1 LRARDS
7 DAEAAQGDVKV
18 GRGGRIFAYCMV
30 VVGAGGAGVWFSGH
44 QQEASA
50 YFQRGSELVEAAT
63 PYVLQG
69 WELVK
74 TASAY
79 VLPGAEPAKA
89 ARPSGPPPIPVTTA
103 TASKRDLPIYLTGL
117 GSVQASFTVGIRP
130 QVDGKL
136 EAVLFTE
143 GQQVKKGDVLAKIDP
158 RLFVAALDQAKAKR
172 MQDEAQLTSA
182 QKDLARSR
190 TLVDKSFQTQQ
201 VVDQQQAKVD
211 QLVASIDA
219 DVASIETAQ
228 TQLDYT
234 LITAP
239 SDGRMG
245 VRNIDPGNIVH
256 ASDAA
261 AIATLTLTR
270 PAAVLFTLSA
280 RSLNDVRDAQ
290 ARGPVEVMAFS
301 QDNTR
306 ALSKGTLLLID
317 NFVDQASATMRL
329 KAMFANEDDKL
340 WPGDFVNA
348 RVLIDVKKDVLAIP
362 APAIQRGPDGIFAW
376 VVKPEGTVEPRPIK
390 VGPTTGDQTLV
401 TSGLSEGERVVV
413 NGQYKLRSGSRV
425 TAGEPALPAVAKR
438 DRSS

>member
-1 LRARDS
+1 ML
-7 DAEAAQGDVKV
+7 G
-18 GRGGRIFAYCMV
+18 YCVV
-30 VVGAGGAGVWFSGH
+30 VVGAGAAGAWYG
-44 QQEASA
+44 QQQPDLKP
-50 YFQRGSELVEAAT
+50 YVQRGTELAEAAT
-63 PYVLQG
+63 PYLLHG
-69 WELVK
+69 WDLVK

-89 ARPSGPPPIPVTTA
+89 ARPPAPIPVTTA
-103 TASKRDLPIYLTGL
+103 ATAKRDLPIYLTGL
-117 GSVQASFTVGIRP
+117 GAVQASFTVGIRP

-158 RLFVAALDQAKAKR
+158 RLYIAALDQAKAKR
-172 MQDEAQLTSA
+172 MQDEAQLISA
-182 QKDLARSR
+182 QKDLSRSR

-201 VVDQQQAKVD
+201 VLDQQQAKVD
-211 QLVASIDA
+211 QLIASIDA
-219 DVASIETAQ
+219 DVAAIETAQ

-234 LITAP
+234 LIVAP

-280 RSLNDVRDAQ
+280 RSLNDVRDAL
-290 ARGPVEVMAFS
+290 ARGPVEVTAFS

-329 KAMFANEDDKL
+329 KAMFANEDDRL

-348 RVLIDVKKDVLAIP
+348 RVLVDVKKDILAIP
-362 APAIQRGPDGIFAW
+362 SPAIQRGPDGIFTW
-376 VVKPEGTVEPRPIK
+376 VVKPEGTVEPRPVK
-390 VGPTTGDQTLV
+390 VGPTTGDQTVV

-413 NGQYKLRSGSRV
+413 NGQYKLRPGSRV
-425 TAGEPALPAVAKR
+425 TAGEPALPAIAKR
-438 DRSS
+438 DR